1 MDDILQGQWKQLR
14 GKIKEQWGN
23 LTDDDL
29 DRVNGQ
35 YDQLV
40 GALQERYGYG
50 KVEAEAKLSDFLKA
64 GLGSR
69 RTTRR
74 QSCVLHEPAGRRI
87 AGGYR

>member
-1 MDDILQGQWKQLR
+1 MNDISQGQWRQLR

-40 GALQERYGYG
+40 GILQERCGYSMAD
-50 KVEAEAKLSDFLKA
+50 AEARLSEFLA
-64 GLGSR
+64 GVIDAVER
-69 RTTRR
+69 
-74 QSCVLHEPAGRRI
+74 A
-87 AGGYR
+87 

>member
-14 GKIKEQWGN
+14 GKIQEQWGN

-50 KVEAEAKLSDFLKA
+50 KVEAEARLSDFLNA
-64 GLGSR
+64 
-69 RTTRR
+69 
-74 QSCVLHEPAGRRI
+74 VVDAVEPA
-87 AGGYR
+87 

>member
-40 GALQERYGYG
+40 GAPTRALRLRQAR
-50 KVEAEAKLSDFLKA
+50 
-64 GLGSR
+64 SR
-69 RTTRR
+69 NQVVR
-74 QSCVLHEPAGRRI
+74 LP
-87 AGGYR
+87 

>member
-50 KVEAEAKLSDFLKA
+50 KVEAETRLSDFLNA
-64 GLGSR
+64 VVDAVER
-69 RTTRR
+69 
-74 QSCVLHEPAGRRI
+74 A
-87 AGGYR
+87 

>member
-1 MDDILQGQWKQLR
+1 MNDILQGQWKQLR
-14 GKIKEQWGN
+14 GKIQEEWGN

-50 KVEAEAKLSDFLKA
+50 KVEAEARLSDFLKA
-64 GLGSR
+64 GVDAVER
-69 RTTRR
+69 
-74 QSCVLHEPAGRRI
+74 A
-87 AGGYR
+87 